1 MIKKNDLNLK
11 VIASIWRRC
20 RPYLWFPHVPLF
32 LATLCLGLLELK
44 QLVHGILIGGVTVQD
59 LLSLSKTLISG
70 IIDGAPKI
78 ISGAFLVIMSIGLL
92 LKSRLAW
99 IICILVIVV
108 NLLVFYF
115 SKNFQPISFATYNI
129 VLLIAFFLSRQS
141 FQHSSVATATLFAIT
156 SVISLLAYAIVGT
169 YILGAQ
175 FSPPIQDFGTA
186 FYFAIVTMSTVGY
199 GDILPITPETH
210 LFVVSIIILG
220 ITVFATSLSTLLV
233 PLINKR
239 VHRLMHSE
247 GKIMKYTDHYVI
259 VSQSALA
266 LNSGKELLKRGDKVV
281 YIVDELPDDEDDGG
295 AIFIAGDASSIDV
308 LQRAN
313 GKNAKAILALSN
325 DDSFNLFVI
334 LAARELDDSVKTVVV
349 VNDARNLARVKLV
362 RPNLIISPTILGGEL
377 LAMALSGEKLQG
389 DDLLNRLLQFEP

>member
-1 MIKKNDLNLK
+1 MIKKNHPSLK
-11 VIASIWRRC
+11 VITNIWRRC

-32 LATLCLGLLELK
+32 LATLCLGLLEFK
-44 QLVHGILIGGVTVQD
+44 PLVHGVLVGGVTVQD
-59 LLSLSKTLISG
+59 LVSLSKTLISG

-78 ISGAFLVIMSIGLL
+78 ISGTFLVIMSIGLL
-92 LKSRLAW
+92 LRSRLAW
-99 IICILVIVV
+99 IICIVVIVV
-108 NLLVFYF
+108 NLLMFYF
-115 SKNFQPISFATYNI
+115 SKNLQPVSFATYNVI
-129 VLLIAFFLSRQS
+129 LLVAFLLTRRS

-199 GDILPITPETH
+199 GDILPVTAETH
-210 LFVVSIIILG
+210 LFVASMIILG

-233 PLINKR
+233 PLINMR
-239 VHRLMHSE
+239 VHGLMQSK

-259 VSQSALA
+259 VSQSPLA
-266 LNSGKELLKRGDKVV
+266 LNSGKELSKRGDKVV
-281 YIVDELPDDEDDGG
+281 YIVDELPDDDDGNTN
-295 AIFIAGDASSIDV
+295 FIVGDASSIDV

-334 LAARELDDSVKTVVV
+334 LAARELDDSIKTVVV
-349 VNDARNLARVKLV
+349 VNDARNLTRVKLV
-362 RPNLIISPTILGGEL
+362 HPNLIISPTILGGEL